1 MAVMCVNTTRG
12 NEEQLGNRML
22 RGFRARVDA
31 FASGRMQH
39 AVAEAERVRGLGRR
53 PSESSLA
60 RAAGRAEAPGVELK
74 PLDEEIIS
82 AAIPAFFIG
91 RNKAGLWVAREATG
105 RAGGIFLLKRSALA
119 FARAK
124 IESAQ
129 AALVFPSTTFE
140 LDLENEGNPFARH
153 LESLSRFGRDV
164 ARCAL
169 TAVLALMVLA
179 AVVALQA
186 AIDVHV
192 YLWRLVG

>member
-1 MAVMCVNTTRG
+1 MAVISVNTTRG
-12 NEEQLGNRML
+12 NEEQLGNRTL
-22 RGFRARVDA
+22 RGFRAKVGA
-31 FASGRMQH
+31 FANGRMQH
-39 AVAEAERVRGLGRR
+39 AVTEVERVRELLRR
-53 PSESSLA
+53 LSENSNA
-60 RAAGRAEAPGVELK
+60 RAADRAESPGVELK
-74 PLDEEIIS
+74 PLDEDILS

-129 AALVFPSTTFE
+129 CALVFPSTPFD

-153 LESLSRFGRDV
+153 LESLSRFGREV

-169 TAVLALMVLA
+169 TAVLPLMVLA

-186 AIDVHV
+186 AVHVHV
-192 YLWRLVG
+192 YLWRLVS